1 MNILVINGPNLNMLG
16 IREPHIYGSKTYKD
30 LCVYIKKV
38 AKEKKVK
45 IKIKQ
50 SNYEGKIVTWI
61 QQAYQKYD
69 GIIINPGAF
78 THYSYAIYDAL
89 KSVNMKVI
97 EVHLS
102 DVNNREEFR
111 KHSVIR
117 EACVQSFSGKGFV
130 SYQEAIAYFAGV

>member
-89 KSVNMKVI
+89 KSVNMKAI

>member
-89 KSVNMKVI
+89 KSVNMKAI

-117 EACVQSFSGKGFV
+117 ETCVQSFSGKGFV